1 MKNEA
6 GKGDSY
12 RKVDLKKW
20 SENYNRIFG
29 KKKDKTLNGNSK
41 KNRSLQRS

>member
-12 RKVDLKKW
+12 RKVDLKKY
-20 SENYNRIFG
+20 SQNYDKIFG
-29 KKKDKTLNGNSK
+29 KKNAKKTIS
-41 KNRSLQRS
+41 NRQQTRVQNRP